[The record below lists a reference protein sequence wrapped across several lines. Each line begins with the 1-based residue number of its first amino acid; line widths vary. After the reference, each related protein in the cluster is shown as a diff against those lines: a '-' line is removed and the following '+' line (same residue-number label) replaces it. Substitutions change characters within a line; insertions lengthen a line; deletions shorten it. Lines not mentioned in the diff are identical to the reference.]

1 MSLAQEEL
9 FAKLKNP
16 AFTPSLTDLA
26 GLWRLLPSANEEE
39 EKTLVKVLLRRD
51 VDALKEGLKIDLAS
65 DQSGNIAAAL
75 GRIAAET
82 WKDEKSDS
90 QLVSETGRI
99 LVHILETTPENS
111 RSVKSAIR
119 ALGNLE
125 EFDSAD
131 VLHSF
136 WSSPH
141 AQKHMQALIIALGK
155 VGDSRSLELLE
166 RDSATIN
173 EQLSLRAALAS
184 AILLLKRRI
193 QRSEKSEIDA
203 RAVVPGFGPVEVRFH
218 CRAGLEQILIDE
230 CPRNWEATAQ
240 KQGEVLVKYSGPI
253 GDLFKV
259 RTAESFGFPIRVTG
273 ATNSIEAVEIAL
285 TDPRTRALIKGLTQ
299 GRPTYRLEWS
309 DDGAR
314 RSVTR
319 DLATRISKRAPELVN
334 ETRQP
339 LWQLVIRRRVREID
353 IELFPR
359 GLHDPRFAWRSSTVA
374 ASSHAPLSAAL
385 VRLSRPAEN
394 DVVWDPFAGAGTELI
409 ERALV
414 CRAKKIV
421 GTDLSSSA
429 IVAAKENFIRA
440 KSTKAEID
448 PIEFIN
454 SSCFDNPPKNISK
467 IITNPPLGRRV
478 EAGGAEDLL
487 ARFLPVAYES
497 LCPGGKLVWVT
508 PSAAVTDKVAI
519 RLGFE
524 ILFHAD
530 FDMGG
535 FHAQIQ
541 CLQKPTF

>member
-1 MSLAQEEL
+1 MMRKDVSLAQEEL

-173 EQLSLRAALAS
+173 
-184 AILLLKRRI
+184 
-193 QRSEKSEIDA
+193 
-203 RAVVPGFGPVEVRFH
+203 
-218 CRAGLEQILIDE
+218 
-230 CPRNWEATAQ
+230 
-240 KQGEVLVKYSGPI
+240 
-253 GDLFKV
+253 
-259 RTAESFGFPIRVTG
+259 
-273 ATNSIEAVEIAL
+273 
-285 TDPRTRALIKGLTQ
+285 
-299 GRPTYRLEWS
+299 
-309 DDGAR
+309 
-314 RSVTR
+314 
-319 DLATRISKRAPELVN
+319 
-334 ETRQP
+334 
-339 LWQLVIRRRVREID
+339 
-353 IELFPR
+353 
-359 GLHDPRFAWRSSTVA
+359 
-374 ASSHAPLSAAL
+374 
-385 VRLSRPAEN
+385 
-394 DVVWDPFAGAGTELI
+394 
-409 ERALV
+409 
-414 CRAKKIV
+414 
-421 GTDLSSSA
+421 
-429 IVAAKENFIRA
+429 
-440 KSTKAEID
+440 
-448 PIEFIN
+448 
-454 SSCFDNPPKNISK
+454 
-467 IITNPPLGRRV
+467 
-478 EAGGAEDLL
+478 
-487 ARFLPVAYES
+487 
-497 LCPGGKLVWVT
+497 
-508 PSAAVTDKVAI
+508 
-519 RLGFE
+519 
-524 ILFHAD
+524 
-530 FDMGG
+530 
-535 FHAQIQ
+535 
-541 CLQKPTF
+541 